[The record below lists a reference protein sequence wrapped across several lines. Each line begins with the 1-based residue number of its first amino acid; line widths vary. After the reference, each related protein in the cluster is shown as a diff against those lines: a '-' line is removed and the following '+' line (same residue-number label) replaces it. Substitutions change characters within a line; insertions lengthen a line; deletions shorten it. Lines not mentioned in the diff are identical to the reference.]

1 MDDPRETDE
10 IETRCEGLQYPVMR
24 SDAAAAFSDVT
35 VETGGEE
42 RNLGVLISESD
53 HDSFVSP
60 DELYAELADTVG
72 E

>member
-1 MDDPRETDE
+1 
-10 IETRCEGLQYPVMR
+10 MR